1 MFILGI
7 AGGSGSGKTYLAK
20 AIRDALPSGSA
31 AVIAVDSYYHSQHHL
46 SIEDRA
52 KQNYDHPDS
61 LELSLL
67 VDHLKA
73 LRQEK
78 SVAVPCYDYALHT
91 RSADVINLQPKD
103 FVIVEGILTY
113 HLPELRSLLD
123 LKLFVD
129 TPPALCLERRLARD
143 TVERGRTKESVL
155 KQWEETVFPM
165 FNKFCYPGRIHADL
179 VWQGSSE
186 DPVRIHALCSSL
198 RDKLKALN
206 N

>member
-46 SIEDRA
+46 SLEDRA

-67 VDHLKA
+67 VEHLKA
-73 LRQEK
+73 LRQGK
-78 SVAVPCYDYALHT
+78 AISVPCYDYALHT
-91 RSADVINLQPKD
+91 RSSEVINLTPKD
-103 FVIVEGILTY
+103 FIIVEGILTY
-113 HLPELRSLLD
+113 HLPEVRSLLD
-123 LKLFVD
+123 LKVFVD
-129 TPPALCLERRLARD
+129 TPPELCLERRLARD

-165 FNKFCYPGRIHADL
+165 FNQFCCPGRVHADL
-179 VWQGSSE
+179 VWQEGGE
-186 DPVRIHALCSSL
+186 NAARINALCSSL
-198 RDKLKALN
+198 KDKLQSLN
-206 N
+206 S